1 MEEICY
7 KEKEKALTAIKEDGE
22 ALRFASKE
30 LQNDKDFLQS
40 ISNDED

>member
-7 KEKEKALTAIKEDGE
+7 KEKEKALAAIKEDGYSLE
-22 ALRFASKE
+22 YASKE